1 MFIKVLRSKI
11 HRATVTDKH
20 LGYNGSITID
30 PELLERV
37 GLVAGQCV
45 LVADIN
51 NAARHETY
59 VQLGE
64 RGAGQIVLNGAAA
77 RLGEVGDLVIIMGF
91 AYLSPEEAAEL
102 EAKVALV
109 GERNEFVK
117 YI

>member
-1 MFIKVLRSKI
+1 MLIKVLRSKI
-11 HRATVTDKH
+11 HRATVTDKQV
-20 LGYNGSITID
+20 GYSGSITVD

-51 NAARHETY
+51 NGTRHETY

-64 RGAGQIVLNGAAA
+64 RGSGQIVLNGAAA
-77 RLGEVGDLVIIMGF
+77 RLGEVGDLVTIMGF
-91 AYLSPEEAAEL
+91 AYLSPEEAAEQK
-102 EAKVALV
+102 AKVALV
-109 GERNEFVK
+109 NERNKFVK